1 MPIPTIN
8 LDFDPAVFTLVYEKA
23 GEGVTKVDVDLAEMM
38 QIAPERINELLSGTP
53 ARWLWW
59 AAISEQLQQR
69 LRAAKNS
76 RDARLSEVSLQLRDQ
91 WNEAASGKRTESAV
105 AERAKADALYCQ
117 YVAEIEQ
124 AEFFTQLTLRIKD
137 GLFMLNGN
145 LISINAN
152 LRSSGD
158 SFLTVPPAPTVH
170 TQAGTGA
177 QAPSVPVPSAV
188 KASETTI
195 SASSRRILRRPPVN
209 Q

>member
-8 LDFDPAVFTLVYEKA
+8 LDFDPSVFTLVYEKA
-23 GEGVTKVDVDLAEMM
+23 GEGVIKVDVDLAEMM
-38 QIAPERINELLSGTP
+38 QISPERINELLSGTP

-59 AAISEQLQQR
+59 ASVSEQLQQN

-91 WNEAASGKRTESAV
+91 WNEALLGKRTESAV
-105 AERAKADALYCQ
+105 VERAKADPLYCQ

-124 AEFFTQLTLRIKD
+124 AEFFAQLTLRIKD

-152 LRSSGD
+152 LRNSGD
-158 SFLTVPPAPTVH
+158 SSLLGPPAPTIR
-170 TQAGTGA
+170 TQASTGVQTPSTPA
-177 QAPSVPVPSAV
+177 PRPAEAPSAPTP
-188 KASETTI
+188 I
-195 SASSRRILRRPPVN
+195 PSRRIIRRPPAN